1 MFLNIMIFTGTK
13 TLQYLPISL
22 FTLFKNG
29 SIIIVALIE
38 YLVFSRPV
46 SKLESFSF
54 LLMIL
59 SSYIGDTSDN
69 IQLIGFI
76 WTAINIVSTT
86 IYVVSLRYV
95 INGKKSSTAEAIF
108 YPNLLAIPLI
118 GLLSFSFEDHTYLN
132 VNLFIFMSS
141 ICAFLTALMTSL
153 VLKHLSSTTFSM
165 IGAFNKILMSFSGL
179 VFLNENYNLLK
190 VSSLILGS
198 LSTLIY
204 IISIR
209 RKKII
214 Q

>member
-1 MFLNIMIFTGTK
+1 MIFIGQK
-13 TLQYLPISL
+13 LYNICQSRYLRCSRS
-22 FTLFKNG
+22 G

-46 SKLESFSF
+46 SKLECFSV

-69 IQLIGFI
+69 IQLMGYI

-86 IYVVSLRYV
+86 TYVVSLRYV
-95 INGKKSSTAEAIF
+95 INNKKSLTAEAIF

-118 GLLSFSFEDHTYLN
+118 GLLSFSFEDHTYSN

-141 ICAFLTALMTSL
+141 ICAFLTAFTTSL

-179 VFLNENYNLLK
+179 IFLNENYNLLK
-190 VSSLILGS
+190 VSSLLLGS

-214 Q
+214 